1 MAPPAARSPA
11 PADPATVARVLGF
24 NAAVATAAPAPSAA
38 SRFNLVGVVA
48 NRGHGGAALIAIDG
62 KPPKPF
68 RVGAPVDEGL
78 VLQSV
83 DARRAVLAP
92 SAEAPPA
99 VTLDL
104 PLLPR

>member
-1 MAPPAARSPA
+1 
-11 PADPATVARVLGF
+11 VLGF
-24 NAAVATAAPAPSAA
+24 SPAATTAAAPPSIA

-48 NRGHGGAALIAIDG
+48 NRGHGGAALISVDG
-62 KPPKPF
+62 QPPKPF

-83 DARRAVLAP
+83 DARQAVLAA
-92 SAEAPPA
+92 SADAPPA
-99 VTLDL
+99 VTLEL

>member
-1 MAPPAARSPA
+1 
-11 PADPATVARVLGF
+11 
-24 NAAVATAAPAPSAA
+24 
-38 SRFNLVGVVA
+38 LVGVVA
-48 NRGHGGAALIAIDG
+48 TRAHGGAALISIDG

-83 DARRAVLAP
+83 DARGAILAA

-99 VTLDL
+99 VTLEL